1 MTRGEGK
8 NGLAAIIFFFF
19 FLPRSAEEKKAAK
32 YRMINFE

>member
-1 MTRGEGK
+1 MTRGERK

-19 FLPRSAEEKKAAK
+19 FLPRSAEEK